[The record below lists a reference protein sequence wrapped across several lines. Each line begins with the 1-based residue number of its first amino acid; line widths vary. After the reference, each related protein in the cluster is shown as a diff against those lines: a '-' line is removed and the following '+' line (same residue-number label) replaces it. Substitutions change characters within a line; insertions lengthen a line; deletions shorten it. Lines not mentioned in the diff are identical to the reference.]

1 MRQRLLVIIF
11 TLILGK
17 GFCQDTTESKIT
29 IGHIEKIYSDSLQ
42 QWRELFIHL
51 PQSYNKNKE
60 KEYSVVYLLDGELHF
75 DYVVSMINQLSSV
88 NKNDVIPEMIVIG
101 IKNINRWND
110 LTPEKDTFFKI
121 ETGNSAKFTD
131 FIEFELMPYVDKRYR
146 IKEGSTIIGH
156 SLGGLFVIHTMIN
169 SPNLFDNYLS
179 IDPTLWW
186 LSNKYLNIYLE
197 KFDKIDYS
205 NKKLYFAMANGLLPG
220 TDINTIRNDTTVDSY
235 HMRSMLTFQDDFHK
249 QSINKLGVESKYYEK
264 ETHGS
269 LPLIATYDALR
280 FFFKKPDKSQGEK

>member
-1 MRQRLLVIIF
+1 
-11 TLILGK
+11 
-17 GFCQDTTESKIT
+17 
-29 IGHIEKIYSDSLQ
+29 
-42 QWRELFIHL
+42 
-51 PQSYNKNKE
+51 
-60 KEYSVVYLLDGELHF
+60 
-75 DYVVSMINQLSSV
+75 
-88 NKNDVIPEMIVIG
+88 MIVIG